1 MYDNWRRVGREKEEV
16 LNCFAL
22 LSVFEPISFENPFH
36 QFMKEL

>member
-1 MYDNWRRVGREKEEV
+1 MYDNWRQVGREKEV
-16 LNCFAL
+16 LNSFAL